1 MQTIQAELLRNF
13 ATTVLERVG
22 IPSDQA
28 ADAADVLVWANLH
41 GVDTHGVRNLKKLY
55 VDFIAGGRIKAAS
68 EIRVEF
74 ETPISARLDGDGGL
88 GLAAGCWAMR
98 YAIDKARQ
106 SGLCLVA
113 MRQSQHFGAAGYYP
127 MLAIPHDMI
136 GLSMTGFFFAEGV
149 EAGVLPTFG
158 QKPMLSTNPLSF
170 SFPTEQEPPFLLDM
184 ATSVVPFNRIEMR
197 QELGQT
203 IPLGW
208 GLDAQGQPTTDPSA
222 VRALLPL
229 GGTREQSS
237 HKGYALALLVEVLCA
252 VLSGGW
258 SQVSDTETGPGG
270 QYKQQNDAHFF
281 GAIRVDYFRP
291 ADEFK
296 RDMDAMIRAIHAAPP
311 APGHDRIYVPGE
323 IEHKT
328 KQKRLREGIPLPPNV
343 VASLQALSREY
354 EVPLEL

>member
-1 MQTIQAELLRNF
+1 MQTIQADPLRNF

-55 VDFIAGGRIKAAS
+55 VDFIAEGRIKAAS

-74 ETPISARLDGDGGL
+74 ETPISARLDGDDGL

-106 SGLCLVA
+106 SGMCLVA
-113 MRQSQHFGAAGYYP
+113 MRHSQHFGAAGYYP

-136 GLSMTGFFFAEGV
+136 GLSMTGFF
-149 EAGVLPTFG
+149 
-158 QKPMLSTNPLSF
+158 STNPLSF

-197 QELGQT
+197 QELGQS

-208 GLDAQGQPTTDPSA
+208 GLDAQGQPTTDPAA

-229 GGTREQSS
+229 GGSREQSS

-258 SQVSDTETGPGG
+258 SQVSDTETGLGG

-291 ADEFK
+291 TAEFK

-323 IEHKT
+323 IEHET

-343 VASLQALSREY
+343 VASLQALSSKY
-354 EVPLEL
+354 DVPLEL